1 MSSLPRLDTP
11 STLAGVTI
19 ETLLDGVKH
28 AAIQAEILAI
38 KHPESDVIDQV
49 RLTLAKVYETVDYEE
64 RVWKRSGESDEQG

>member
-19 ETLLDGVKH
+19 ETLLAGVKH

-38 KHPESDVIDQV
+38 KHPESDVMDQV
-49 RLTLAKVYETVDYEE
+49 RLTLAKVYETVEFEAKVWRRSE
-64 RVWKRSGESDEQG
+64 R